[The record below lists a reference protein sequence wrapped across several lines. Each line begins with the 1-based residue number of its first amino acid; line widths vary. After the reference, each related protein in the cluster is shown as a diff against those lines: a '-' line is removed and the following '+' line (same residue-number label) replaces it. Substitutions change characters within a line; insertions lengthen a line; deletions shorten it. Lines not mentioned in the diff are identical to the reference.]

1 LNLLDQDKKQL
12 LDHAKTIA
20 VVGLSDDPNRPS
32 NRIARY
38 LQNAGFQVIP
48 VNPSLEKV
56 LGEKSYPDLKSVPV
70 PIDIVDIFR
79 RSEEV
84 HKIVNEARELNIP
97 AVWIQVGIE
106 CSDDTIEMAKT
117 NNMKLVRDCC
127 IMVEHRRLAN

>member
-1 LNLLDQDKKQL
+1 MLDQEKKQL

-38 LQNAGFQVIP
+38 LQNADFKVIP

>member
-1 LNLLDQDKKQL
+1 MLDQDKKQL

>member
-1 LNLLDQDKKQL
+1 MLDQDKKQL

-38 LQNAGFQVIP
+38 LQNEGFQVIP

-56 LGEKSYPDLKSVPV
+56 LGEKPYPDLKSVPV

-84 HKIVNEARELNIP
+84 HKIVYEARELNIP

-106 CSDDTIEMAKT
+106 CNDDTIEMAKT

-127 IMVEHRRLAN
+127 IMVEHRRLIS

>member
-1 LNLLDQDKKQL
+1 LLDQDKKQL

>member
-1 LNLLDQDKKQL
+1 MLDQDKKQL

-127 IMVEHRRLAN
+127 IMVEHRRLVN

>member
-1 LNLLDQDKKQL
+1 MLDQEKKQL

-38 LQNAGFQVIP
+38 LQNEGFQVIP

-84 HKIVNEARELNIP
+84 HKIVYEARELNIP

-127 IMVEHRRLAN
+127 IMVEHRRLIS

>member
-1 LNLLDQDKKQL
+1 MLDQEKKQL

>member
-1 LNLLDQDKKQL
+1 MLDQEKKQL

-38 LQNAGFQVIP
+38 LQNAGFKVIP

-56 LGEKSYPDLKSVPV
+56 LGEKSYPGLKSVPV

-127 IMVEHRRLAN
+127 IMVEHRRLVN

>member
-1 LNLLDQDKKQL
+1 MLDQEKKQL

-38 LQNAGFQVIP
+38 LQNADFKVIP

-127 IMVEHRRLAN
+127 IMVEHRRLVN

>member
-1 LNLLDQDKKQL
+1 MLDQDKKQL

-38 LQNAGFQVIP
+38 LQNAGFKVIP